1 MNLEAEL
8 DELLR
13 DAGWAGMSW
22 HALTTKYAKVG
33 TADLKT
39 ALDHLIAMRSIYRF
53 LRPHGT
59 GRTAAAST
67 KLFLLARD
75 HLADAIAERACRSA
89 ERPMTEGDSIII
101 ATAILVMGVLI
112 VGVIGYAAQR
122 QEARRTRL

>member
-22 HALTTKYAKVG
+22 NALTTRYAKVA

-39 ALDHLIAMRSIYRF
+39 VLDRLIARKSIYRF
-53 LRPHGT
+53 LRPHGI

-67 KLFLLARD
+67 IYYSYWPATTSRTPSRK
-75 HLADAIAERACRSA
+75 AIVEARSA
-89 ERPMTEGDSIII
+89 P
-101 ATAILVMGVLI
+101 
-112 VGVIGYAAQR
+112 
-122 QEARRTRL
+122 

>member
-13 DAGWAGMSW
+13 DAGWAGLSW
-22 HALTTKYAKVG
+22 HALTRKYAKVE

-39 ALDHLIAMRSIYRF
+39 ALDRLIARKSIYRF

-67 KLFLLARD
+67 IYYSYWPATTPRTQSPNALIEAP
-75 HLADAIAERACRSA
+75 SA
-89 ERPMTEGDSIII
+89 
-101 ATAILVMGVLI
+101 L
-112 VGVIGYAAQR
+112 
-122 QEARRTRL
+122 

>member
-22 HALTTKYAKVG
+22 HALTTKYGKVQ

-39 ALDHLIAMRSIYRF
+39 ALDRLITRKSIYRF

-67 KLFLLARD
+67 
-75 HLADAIAERACRSA
+75 IYYSYWPVTTSRAQS
-89 ERPMTEGDSIII
+89 P
-101 ATAILVMGVLI
+101 LI
-112 VGVIGYAAQR
+112 
-122 QEARRTRL
+122 EARSVP